1 MADFKVITPKRDI
14 ARELARKYSTM
25 THDELDVVED
35 ILEPIKYG
43 KGEMILPEGEQCMGI
58 SYIEK
63 GLVRQ
68 FYFKNGKEVTEH
80 LGVDHTIFMC
90 IESLFKE
97 EPTRLQVEAL
107 EPTLVYMLPKKKLEA
122 AAMRNVNIQ
131 MLLEAAAMRNVNIQ
145 MLYRKILEE
154 SLIQSQIH
162 ADLMRFESAPNKYKR
177 LCEMNPQVVLRAPL
191 TYIASYLQMTPE
203 TLSRI
208 RSNTLL

>member
-1 MADFKVITPKRDI
+1 MNDLRTITPKRDI

-25 THDELDVVED
+25 THDELDILES
-35 ILEPIKYG
+35 ILEPVKYG
-43 KGEMILPEGEQCMGI
+43 KGEMILTEGEVCRGI

-68 FYFKNGKEVTEH
+68 FYHKNGKEVTEH

-97 EPTRLQVEAL
+97 EPTLLQVEAL
-107 EPTLVYMLPKKKLEA
+107 EATLVYILPKSKLETA
-122 AAMRNVNIQ
+122 AI
-131 MLLEAAAMRNVNIQ
+131 RNVNIQ

-154 SLIQSQIH
+154 SLIQSQVH
-162 ADLMRFESAPNKYKR
+162 ADLMRFETAPNKYKR
-177 LCEMNPQVVLRAPL
+177 LCELNPQVVLRAPL

-208 RSNTLL
+208 RSGVLL

>member
-1 MADFKVITPKRDI
+1 MWWK
-14 ARELARKYSTM
+14 
-25 THDELDVVED
+25 D

-97 EPTRLQVEAL
+97 EPTRLQVEGFGAYSG
-107 EPTLVYMLPKKKLEA
+107 VYATEEEGW
-122 AAMRNVNIQ
+122 RR
-131 MLLEAAAMRNVNIQ
+131 LLCVMSISRCFIV
-145 MLYRKILEE
+145 
-154 SLIQSQIH
+154 
-162 ADLMRFESAPNKYKR
+162 KYWKR
-177 LCEMNPQVVLRAPL
+177 V
-191 TYIASYLQMTPE
+191 
-203 TLSRI
+203 
-208 RSNTLL
+208 

>member
-1 MADFKVITPKRDI
+1 MADLMKVIVPKRDI

-25 THDELDVVED
+25 THDELDVLED
-35 ILEPIKYG
+35 LLVPVKYG
-43 KGEMILPEGEQCMGI
+43 KGERILSEGEVCTGI

-68 FYFKNGKEVTEH
+68 YYIKNGKEVTEH
-80 LGVDHTIFMC
+80 LGVDHSIFMC

-97 EPTRLQVEAL
+97 EPSHLQVEAL
-107 EPTLVYMLPKKKLEA
+107 EPTLVYILPKAK
-122 AAMRNVNIQ
+122 
-131 MLLEAAAMRNVNIQ
+131 LEAAAMRNVNIQ

-154 SLIQSQIH
+154 SLIKSQVH
-162 ADLMRFESAPNKYKR
+162 ADLMRFETAPNKYKR

-191 TYIASYLQMTPE
+191 TYIANYLQMTPE

-208 RSNTLL
+208 RSSVLM

>member
-1 MADFKVITPKRDI
+1 MADLMKVIVPKRDI

-25 THDELDVVED
+25 THDELGVLED
-35 ILEPIKYG
+35 LLVPVKYG
-43 KGEMILPEGEQCMGI
+43 KGERILSEGEVCTGI

-68 FYFKNGKEVTEH
+68 YYIKNGKEVTEH
-80 LGVDHTIFMC
+80 LGVDHSIFMC

-97 EPTRLQVEAL
+97 EPSHLQVEAL
-107 EPTLVYMLPKKKLEA
+107 EPTLVYILPKAK
-122 AAMRNVNIQ
+122 
-131 MLLEAAAMRNVNIQ
+131 LEAAAMRNVNIQ

-154 SLIQSQIH
+154 SLIQSQVH
-162 ADLMRFESAPNKYKR
+162 ADLMRFETAPNKYKR

-191 TYIASYLQMTPE
+191 TYIANYLQMTPE

-208 RSNTLL
+208 RSNVLM

>member
-1 MADFKVITPKRDI
+1 MNDLRTITSKRDI

-25 THDELDVVED
+25 THDELDILEG
-35 ILEPIKYG
+35 ILEPVKYG
-43 KGEMILPEGEQCMGI
+43 KGEMILAEGEVCRGI

-68 FYFKNGKEVTEH
+68 FYHKNGKEVTEH

-107 EPTLVYMLPKKKLEA
+107 EATLVYILPKSKLEA
-122 AAMRNVNIQ
+122 AAI
-131 MLLEAAAMRNVNIQ
+131 RNVNIQ

-154 SLIQSQIH
+154 SLIQSQVH
-162 ADLMRFESAPNKYKR
+162 ADLMRFETAPNKYKR
-177 LCEMNPQVVLRAPL
+177 LCELSPQVVLRAPL

-208 RSNTLL
+208 RSGVLL

>member
-1 MADFKVITPKRDI
+1 MADLMKVIVPKRDI

-25 THDELDVVED
+25 THDELDVLED
-35 ILEPIKYG
+35 LLVPVKYG
-43 KGEMILPEGEQCMGI
+43 KGERILSEGEICTGI

-68 FYFKNGKEVTEH
+68 YYIKNGKEVTEH
-80 LGVDHTIFMC
+80 LGVDHSIFMC

-97 EPTRLQVEAL
+97 EPSHLQVEAL
-107 EPTLVYMLPKKKLEA
+107 EPTLVYILPKAK
-122 AAMRNVNIQ
+122 
-131 MLLEAAAMRNVNIQ
+131 LEAAAMRNVNIQ

-154 SLIQSQIH
+154 SLIQSQVH
-162 ADLMRFESAPNKYKR
+162 ADLMRFETAPNKYKR

-191 TYIASYLQMTPE
+191 TYIANYLQMTPE

-208 RSNTLL
+208 RSNVLM

>member
-1 MADFKVITPKRDI
+1 MQEFKNMPLTRDI

-25 THDELDVVED
+25 TYDELDV
-35 ILEPIKYG
+35 LESLLVPIKYG
-43 KGEMILPEGEQCMGI
+43 KGEKILQEGEVCRNI

-80 LGVDHTIFMC
+80 LGVDHSIFMC

-107 EPTLVYMLPKKKLEA
+107 EPTLVYALPKAK
-122 AAMRNVNIQ
+122 
-131 MLLEAAAMRNVNIQ
+131 LEAAAMRNVNIQ
-145 MLYRKILEE
+145 MLYRKSLEE

-162 ADLMRFESAPNKYKR
+162 ADLVRFESAPNRYKR
-177 LCEMNPQVVLRAPL
+177 LCDLSPQVVLRAPL
-191 TYIASYLQMTPE
+191 TYIANYLQMTPE

-208 RSNTLL
+208 RSGVLL

>member
-1 MADFKVITPKRDI
+1 MNDLRTITSKRDI

-25 THDELDVVED
+25 THDELDILEG
-35 ILEPIKYG
+35 ILEPVKYG
-43 KGEMILPEGEQCMGI
+43 KGEMILAEGEVCRGI

-68 FYFKNGKEVTEH
+68 FYHKNGKEVTEH

-107 EPTLVYMLPKKKLEA
+107 EATLVYILPKSKLEA
-122 AAMRNVNIQ
+122 AAI
-131 MLLEAAAMRNVNIQ
+131 RNVNIQ

-154 SLIQSQIH
+154 SLIQSQVH
-162 ADLMRFESAPNKYKR
+162 ADLMRFETAPNKYKR
-177 LCEMNPQVVLRAPL
+177 LCELSPQVVLRAPL
-191 TYIASYLQMTPE
+191 T
-203 TLSRI
+203 
-208 RSNTLL
+208 

>member
-1 MADFKVITPKRDI
+1 MNDLRTIVPRRDI
-14 ARELARKYSTM
+14 ARELARRYSTM
-25 THDELDVVED
+25 THDELDILED
-35 ILEPIKYG
+35 ILQPVKYA
-43 KGEMILPEGEQCMGI
+43 KGETILKEGEVCKGI

-63 GLVRQ
+63 GLIRQ
-68 FYFKNGKEVTEH
+68 FYHKNGKEVTEH

-107 EPTLVYMLPKKKLEA
+107 ESTLVYILPKHELEA
-122 AAMRNVNIQ
+122 AAI
-131 MLLEAAAMRNVNIQ
+131 RNVNIQ

-154 SLIQSQIH
+154 SLIQSQVH
-162 ADLMRFESAPNKYKR
+162 ADLMRFETAPNKYKR

-191 TYIASYLQMTPE
+191 TYIANYLQMTPE

-208 RSNTLL
+208 RSGVLL